1 MLKTIQ
7 TNYDSTG
14 TQPPIEEVTT
24 KADAINKIF
33 AAQQKHAL
41 KLRSSTYKDR
51 LEILDRFEKVF
62 ARSYDKMYA
71 AAKADFGKSEAEV
84 DLTEI
89 FAVRGELGHLRK
101 HLKKWMKPKSVRPT
115 VALLG
120 TKAKIMIEPKGVCLV
135 ISPWNYPFNL
145 SFGPLL
151 TALAAG
157 NTVILKPS
165 EMTPNMSACMREILE
180 EAFEPHEVSV
190 FEGDANVSSYLTSLP
205 FDHIFFTGS
214 PEVGKHVMTAAAK
227 NLTSVTLELG
237 GKSPTIV
244 DETANIKKA
253 ARNTLWG
260 KFANNGQTC
269 IAPDYLFVHESVK
282 NELVEELK
290 ISAQKL
296 YGGTETLQVNN
307 DYCRIV
313 NQRHYQRV
321 NNLLEEAVANGATV
335 IDGGNKDEKDNFIAP
350 TILDNVSQES
360 RILEEEIFG
369 PLLPVM
375 TYTDLDQVVDYI
387 NAKPK
392 PLALYIYSK
401 NNNNINKILTET
413 SSGDAVINHNMLQ
426 FLHMNLPFGGVNN
439 SGIGKAHGE
448 HGFKA
453 FSHERSVL
461 RDYYNSTHMFYP
473 PYTPKVKKLIK
484 TTIKY
489 LT

>member
-1 MLKTIQ
+1 MLKTVPANHTIPESV
-7 TNYDSTG
+7 TNNVDSPD
-14 TQPPIEEVTT
+14 QKE
-24 KADAINKIF
+24 AIDRIF
-33 AAQQKHAL
+33 ALQQAHAL

-51 LEILDRFEKVF
+51 IAILDRFATVF
-62 ARSYDKMYA
+62 NRSSDKIYA
-71 AAKADFGKSEAEV
+71 SAKADFGKTEAEV

-89 FAVRGELGHLRK
+89 FAVKSELGHLRK
-101 HLKKWMKPKSVRPT
+101 NLKKWMKPTSVRT
-115 VALLG
+115 TLTMLG
-120 TKAKIMIEPKGVCLV
+120 TTAKIITEPKGVCLV
-135 ISPWNYPFNL
+135 ISPWNYPYNL
-145 SFGPLL
+145 SFGPML

-165 EMTPNMSACMREILE
+165 EMTPNMAVCIREIVE

-214 PEVGKHVMTAAAK
+214 PAVGKHVMAAAAK

-253 ARNTLWG
+253 AKNIMWG

-282 NELVEELK
+282 EKFIEEMKIHVE
-290 ISAQKL
+290 KL
-296 YGGTETLQVNN
+296 YGKNEEIHANT

-321 NNLLEEAVANGATV
+321 NNLLEDAKEKGASVVNGGHTNA
-335 IDGGNKDEKDNFIAP
+335 DENFIAP
-350 TILDNVSQES
+350 TILDIVAPES
-360 RILEEEIFG
+360 HILEQEIFG

-375 TYTDLDQVVDYI
+375 SYSDLGHVINYI

-401 NNNNINKILTET
+401 NNDSIDRILTET
-413 SSGDAVINHNMLQ
+413 SSGDAAVNHNMLQ

-439 SGIGKAHGE
+439 SGIGKSHAE

-461 RDYYNSTHMFYP
+461 RDYFNSTHMFYP
-473 PYTPKVKKLIK
+473 PYTAKVKKMIK
-484 TTIKY
+484 ATIKY

>member
-1 MLKTIQ
+1 MLKTIPS
-7 TNYDSTG
+7 NYENTEIQSENSDVVSSN
-14 TQPPIEEVTT
+14 V
-24 KADAINKIF
+24 AIDKLF
-33 AAQQKHAL
+33 AMQQKHSL

-51 LEILDRFEKVF
+51 VALLDRFEKVF
-62 ARSYDKMYA
+62 NASYDKLYA
-71 AAKADFGKSEAEV
+71 AANKDYGKTEAEV

-89 FAVRGELGHLRK
+89 FSVKAELAHIRK
-101 HLKKWMKPKSVRPT
+101 HLKKWMKTKRVGITLST
-115 VALLG
+115 LG
-120 TKAKIMIEPKGVCLV
+120 TFGKIMIEPKGVCLV
-135 ISPWNYPFNL
+135 ISPWNYPYNL

-165 EMTPNMSACMREILE
+165 EMTPNMSACIREILE
-180 EAFEPHEVSV
+180 EAFDPQEVSV
-190 FEGDANVSSYLTSLP
+190 IEGDANVSTYLTSLP

-214 PEVGKHVMTAAAK
+214 PAVGKYVMAAAAK

-253 ARNTLWG
+253 AMNIMWG
-260 KFANNGQTC
+260 KFTNNGQTC
-269 IAPDYLFVHESVK
+269 IAPDYLFAHESVK

-290 ISAQKL
+290 TNIQKL
-296 YGGTETLQVNN
+296 YGDKEKMQVNT

-313 NQRHYQRV
+313 NQRHFNRV
-321 NNLLEEAVANGATV
+321 NGLLENAVEKGATV
-335 IDGGNKDEKDNFIAP
+335 INGGLTDASENFIAP
-350 TILDNVSQES
+350 TVLDNVATDSD
-360 RILEEEIFG
+360 ILEEEIFG
-369 PLLPVM
+369 PLLPIM
-375 TYTDLDQVVDYI
+375 SYTDINQVINYI

-401 NNNNINKILTET
+401 NNENINKVLTET
-413 SSGDAVINHNMLQ
+413 SSGDAMINHNVLH
-426 FLHMNLPFGGVNN
+426 FLHANLPFGGVNN
-439 SGIGKAHGE
+439 SGIGKAHAE

-453 FSHERSVL
+453 FSHERSIL
-461 RDYYNSTHMFYP
+461 RDRFSSTHMMYP

-484 TTIKY
+484 TAIKF